1 VLLAAVAAVTAGHS
15 DTGSGALGRMPE
27 PELGSFLLLWREATG
42 PVLVNLGIFY
52 T

>member
-1 VLLAAVAAVTAGHS
+1 MAAVTAGHS
-15 DTGSGALGRMPE
+15 DTGSGSLGRMLE
-27 PELGSFLLLWREATG
+27 PELRSFLLLWREATG

>member
-1 VLLAAVAAVTAGHS
+1 MTAVTAGHS
-15 DTGSGALGRMPE
+15 DTGSGSLGRMLE